1 MYHDSVLKMTK
12 QNNPNDQ
19 ETVIY
24 ALRELKQEVG
34 SLKAELGR
42 VEGVILK
49 DRLSAVE
56 EALSQ
61 NRLMQYADL
70 LNEEASDDIDGL
82 LNADCEK
89 RTKCHEFFKDQL
101 AKSLLIVKTCGSKA
115 AFADLDARI
124 NQIGI
129 QAEKAK
135 GTQCESCQTKFQKK
149 LKREKRSFQTIV
161 LVEKTNDDHPN
172 QEVIDVP
179 FIVENLLEPLAST
192 MRLKILI
199 SLYEGKKNFSKLSQI
214 MELKGGHLI
223 FHIKKL
229 LDSKFI
235 AQEDNKGDYIITPKG
250 VDAVK
255 KISFLQTTE
264 KQL

>member
-1 MYHDSVLKMTK
+1 MTK
-12 QNNPNDQ
+12 QNEQTNQ
-19 ETVIY
+19 EALTN
-24 ALRELKQEVG
+24 ALRELKQEVS

-42 VEGVILK
+42 IESVILK
-49 DRLSAVE
+49 ERLSAVE

-70 LNEEASDDIDGL
+70 LNEEANDDIDKL

-89 RTKCHEFFKDQL
+89 KTKCHEYFRENL
-101 AKSLLIVKTCGSKA
+101 AENLLIAKSRGSKEA
-115 AFADLDARI
+115 LADLDARI
-124 NQIGI
+124 NQAGS

-149 LKREKRSFQTIV
+149 LKREKRAFQTIV
-161 LVEKTNDDHPN
+161 LVEKTNGDKNN
-172 QEVIDVP
+172 QEVLDVP
-179 FIVENLLEPLAST
+179 FIVENLLEPLANPV
-192 MRLKILI
+192 RLKILI

-223 FHIKKL
+223 FHLKKL
-229 LDSKFI
+229 LDSKLI

-250 VDAVK
+250 VDAIR
-255 KISFLQTTE
+255 KILFLQTTE
-264 KQL
+264 K

>member
-1 MYHDSVLKMTK
+1 MAK
-12 QNNPNDQ
+12 QNDPTDQ
-19 ETVIY
+19 ESVIY

-42 VEGVILK
+42 IEGVILK

-89 RTKCHEFFKDQL
+89 RIKCHEYFKDQL
-101 AKSLLIVKTCGSKA
+101 AKSLLIVKSCGSKDA
-115 AFADLDARI
+115 LADLDARI
-124 NQIGI
+124 NQMGI

-135 GTQCESCQTKFQKK
+135 GTQCESCKTKFQKK
-149 LKREKRSFQTIV
+149 LKREKRAFQTIV
-161 LVEKTNDDHPN
+161 LVEKTNDGNCN

-179 FIVENLLEPLAST
+179 FIVENLLEPLSSPV
-192 MRLKILI
+192 RLKILI

-229 LDSKFI
+229 LDSELI

-250 VDAVK
+250 ADTIK

-264 KQL
+264 KPL

>member
-1 MYHDSVLKMTK
+1 MTS
-12 QNNPNDQ
+12 QNEQTDQ
-19 ETVIY
+19 EAVTK
-24 ALRELKQEVG
+24 ALRELTQQVG

-42 VEGVILK
+42 IEGVILK

-70 LNEEASDDIDGL
+70 LNEEASEDIDKL
-82 LNADCEK
+82 LNSDCEK
-89 RTKCHEFFKDQL
+89 RTKCHEYFREQL
-101 AKSLLIVKTCGSKA
+101 AENLLIVKSRGSKEA
-115 AFADLDARI
+115 LADLDARI
-124 NQIGI
+124 NHLGS

-149 LKREKRSFQTIV
+149 LKREKRAFQTIV
-161 LVEKTNDDHPN
+161 LVEKTNSDDRN
-172 QEVIDVP
+172 QEAVNIP
-179 FIVENLLEPLAST
+179 FIVENFLEPLANPV
-192 MRLKILI
+192 RLKILF

-229 LDSKFI
+229 LDSKLI
-235 AQEDNKGDYIITPKG
+235 GQEDNKGDYIITPKG
-250 VDAVK
+250 VDAIR
-255 KISFLQTTE
+255 KILFLQTTE
-264 KQL
+264 T

>member
-1 MYHDSVLKMTK
+1 MTK
-12 QNNPNDQ
+12 QNQQTDQ
-19 ETVIY
+19 EAVTS
-24 ALRELKQEVG
+24 ALRELTQEVG

-42 VEGVILK
+42 IESVILK
-49 DRLSAVE
+49 DRLNAVE

-61 NRLMQYADL
+61 NRLMKYADL
-70 LNEEASDDIDGL
+70 LNDEANEDIGKL

-89 RTKCHEFFKDQL
+89 RTKCHEYFKEQL
-101 AKSLLIVKTCGSKA
+101 AENLLLVKSHGSKEA
-115 AFADLDARI
+115 LADLDAKI
-124 NQIGI
+124 NQIGN

-149 LKREKRSFQTIV
+149 LKREKRAFQTIV
-161 LVEKTNDDHPN
+161 LVEKTNDDNCN
-172 QEVIDVP
+172 QEAIDVP
-179 FIVENLLEPLAST
+179 FIVENLLEPLASPV
-192 MRLKILI
+192 RLKLLI
-199 SLYEGKKNFSKLSQI
+199 GLYEGKKNFSKLSQI

-229 LDSKFI
+229 LDSQLI

-250 VDAVK
+250 VDAIK